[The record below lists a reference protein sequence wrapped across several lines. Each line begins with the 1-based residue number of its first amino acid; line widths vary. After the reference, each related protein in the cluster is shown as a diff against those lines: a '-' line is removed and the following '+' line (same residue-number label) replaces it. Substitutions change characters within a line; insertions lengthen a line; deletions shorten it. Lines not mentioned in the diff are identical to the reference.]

1 MDQGFVQMTLNF
13 YLFSGPHDNLAW
25 FEGLWMPLL

>member
-1 MDQGFVQMTLNF
+1 MGFVQMTLKL
-13 YLFSGPHDNLAW
+13 LFSGLHDNLAW